1 MSQRRKETPR
11 KNLSRDPIFDIEQ
24 VASAT
29 ECTGIL
35 PAQIETAEQGESIS
49 RLQSIHTIAPR
60 FIDGDDEH

>member
-1 MSQRRKETPR
+1 MSQRKKETPR
-11 KNLSRDPIFDIEQ
+11 HNPSRDPLFDPEQ

-49 RLQSIHTIAPR
+49 QLQSIYAVAPR
-60 FIDGDDEH
+60 FIPEREEH